1 MRDYNVPPGVLS
13 PEEIRMLQHGGI
25 RLDDSDGEQEDY
37 YPPNDRQTQPRLP
50 RPNPAFEN
58 ESIRQIYEEQLSM
71 KEKQLAFLQAELA
84 HRDKLMEAER
94 HRLESEHQLEMEK
107 LLAELRN
114 ARSQVVRTEGQI
126 PLIKEA
132 IYRVK
137 EMSTGMVS
145 ESVYLRLKDVPE
157 KELPPSEWIMVQ
169 VWEMVFPY
177 KKDLEYHKR
186 EVGKLREEI
195 KILNDK
201 QHTLL
206 NELEHYSRLLS
217 SKDDD
222 EKRHALN
229 YDNNRKCMELEID
242 KLREEV
248 ELLREKGARYDELL
262 RDYQFTKQEKELMEE
277 KMGFY
282 DKQASQ
288 AVAGGPKLSQ

>member
-1 MRDYNVPPGVLS
+1 
-13 PEEIRMLQHGGI
+13 
-25 RLDDSDGEQEDY
+25 
-37 YPPNDRQTQPRLP
+37 
-50 RPNPAFEN
+50 
-58 ESIRQIYEEQLSM
+58 
-71 KEKQLAFLQAELA
+71 
-84 HRDKLMEAER
+84 
-94 HRLESEHQLEMEK
+94 
-107 LLAELRN
+107 
-114 ARSQVVRTEGQI
+114 
-126 PLIKEA
+126 
-132 IYRVK
+132 
-137 EMSTGMVS
+137 MSTGMAS
-145 ESVYLRLKDVPE
+145 ESVYLRLKDLPE
-157 KELPPSEWIMVQ
+157 RELPPSEWVMVQ
-169 VWEMVFPY
+169 VWELLFPW

-201 QHTLL
+201 QHGLL

-222 EKRHALN
+222 EKRHALS

-262 RDYQFTKQEKELMEE
+262 RDYNFTKQEKELMEE

-288 AVAGGPKLSQ
+288 TAPGGARLSQEEAQRRKLEMLGQDKEYLTKENIQLIEKNRRLEDRLDRL